1 MNTQATHPD
10 TESGQHS
17 RQRPEFV
24 WGVSTSA
31 FQIEG
36 AALQDGRGD
45 SIWDVFCRQKG
56 TIKDQGNGDVAC
68 DHYHRM
74 EEDINLI
81 ASLKIPAYRFSIS
94 WPRVQPLGEGAWNE
108 KGFDFYN
115 RLIDRLIEKGISPH
129 ITLYH
134 WDLPQPL
141 QNKGG
146 WESRETVGHFANY
159 ALEVAKRFSHKVAS
173 MTTHNEPWV
182 VAILGHESGMFAP
195 GVKSTKAAMQV
206 AHHLL
211 LSHGL
216 TLKTLREHGIKTPLG
231 IVLNQSPIYPATN
244 SEADLKKAQLDDG
257 LLIRWYMD
265 PLIKGSYPE
274 DILNH
279 LGANAPDVMPG
290 DMQNIQQPLDF
301 LGINYYTRGIASA
314 TPLPESSNEGKEVTA
329 MGWEVYPQG
338 LTDLLVRLN
347 HDYRLPPI
355 YIMENGAAYDDQPTG
370 NSVHDIERTQYIKRH
385 IAAMKEAI
393 HRGVNVGG
401 YFVWSLMDNFEWAEG
416 YTKRFGIVYVDYE
429 TQRRLPKDSALWYR
443 DYITSGQV

>member
-1 MNTQATHPD
+1 MNTEVTPPNQ
-10 TESGQHS
+10 ESPQHS
-17 RQRPEFV
+17 KQPSTFV

-56 TIKDQGNGDVAC
+56 TVKEQGNGDIAC
-68 DHYHRM
+68 DHYHHM
-74 EEDINLI
+74 EEDVNLI
-81 ASLKIPAYRFSIS
+81 ADLKIPAYRFSVS
-94 WPRVQPLGEGAWNE
+94 WPRVQPLGEGGWNE

-129 ITLYH
+129 VTLYH

-146 WESRETVGHFANY
+146 WESREIVGHFVNY
-159 ALEVAKRFSHKVAS
+159 ALEVAKRFGHKVAS
-173 MTTHNEPWV
+173 ITTHNEPWV

-195 GVKSTKAAMQV
+195 GVKSTKTAMQV

-216 TLKTLREHGIKTPLG
+216 TLKTLREQGIKTPLG

-265 PLIKGSYPE
+265 PIIKGNYPE
-274 DILNH
+274 DILTH
-279 LGANAPDVMPG
+279 LGTNAPDVMAG
-290 DMQNIQQPLDF
+290 DMQSIQQPLDF

-314 TPLPESSNEGKEVTA
+314 TPLPESANAGKEVTA
-329 MGWEVYPQG
+329 MGWEVYPEG
-338 LTDLLVRLN
+338 LTDLLVRLTK
-347 HDYRLPPI
+347 DYRLPPI
-355 YIMENGAAYDDQPTG
+355 YIMENGAAYDDQPAG

-393 HRGVNVGG
+393 NRGVNVGG

-416 YTKRFGIVYVDYE
+416 YTKRFGIVYVDYA

-443 DYITSGQV
+443 DYITSGQA

>member
-1 MNTQATHPD
+1 MTNQAT
-10 TESGQHS
+10 ESHS
-17 RQRPEFV
+17 NSPKSLDRQPSFV

-36 AALQDGRGD
+36 ASLEEGRGD
-45 SIWDVFCRQKG
+45 SIWDVFCRQKD
-56 TIKDQGNGDVAC
+56 TIKDHGNGDVAC

-74 EEDINLI
+74 QEDVNLI
-81 ASLKIPAYRFSIS
+81 AALKIPSYRFSIS

-108 KGFDFYN
+108 RGFEFYN
-115 RLIDRLIEKGISPH
+115 RLIDTLIDKGISPH

-146 WESRETVGHFANY
+146 WASRETVNHFVNY
-159 ALEVAKRFSHKVAS
+159 AAEVAKRFGNKVATI
-173 MTTHNEPWV
+173 TTHNEPWV

-195 GVKSTKAAMQV
+195 GVKSTKTAMQV

-216 TLKTLREHGIKTPLG
+216 ALKTLRQNGIKIPLG
-231 IVLNQSPIYPATN
+231 IVLNQSPIYPVTD
-244 SEADLKKAQLDDG
+244 SEADHKKAQLDDG

-265 PLIKGSYPE
+265 PLIKGSYPQ
-274 DILNH
+274 DILTH
-279 LGANAPDVMPG
+279 LGENAPDVLPG
-290 DMQNIQQPLDF
+290 DMQAIQQPLDF

-314 TPLPESSNEGKEVTA
+314 TPQAESDNTGKEVTA

-338 LTDLLVRLN
+338 LTDLLVRLDK
-347 HDYRLPPI
+347 DYQLPPI
-355 YIMENGAAYDDQPTG
+355 YIMENGAAYDDQPSG
-370 NSVHDIERTQYIKRH
+370 DRIHDKERTQYIKRH
-385 IAAMKEAI
+385 IAAMQEAI
-393 HRGVNVGG
+393 SLGVNVGG

-416 YTKRFGIVYVDYE
+416 YTKRFGIVYVDYK

-443 DYITSGQV
+443 DFITSNIG